1 MTGWWDLEAQ
11 MTISLVPWNETA
23 FASFAASCWSTHMG
37 QLCRSLWINLDSWEP
52 VALLASHT
60 GQWVSAS
67 AHKAIWAT
75 PFTSFTLSNILGQ
88 KGLLIQ
94 TLLPEVMRIYSSQLT
109 SPHKVLSWLYLFM
122 IPSWYRFVRCIWYLF
137 YFFLPLHSIGT
148 EEFLQNMQS
157 CPAIFCI
164 QINI

>member
-1 MTGWWDLEAQ
+1 MRQLLLHLQPAVGLPVW
-11 MTISLVPWNETA
+11 
-23 FASFAASCWSTHMG
+23 ASCADPSG
-37 QLCRSLWINLDSWEP
+37 SIQIPESLLLSWPHIQDS
-52 VALLASHT
+52 
-60 GQWVSAS
+60 GC
-67 AHKAIWAT
+67 HKAISAT
-75 PFTSFTLSNILGQ
+75 SFTSFTLSNILGQ
-88 KGLLIQ
+88 KGLLLQ

-122 IPSWYRFVRCIWYLF
+122 TPSWYRFFRCIWSLF